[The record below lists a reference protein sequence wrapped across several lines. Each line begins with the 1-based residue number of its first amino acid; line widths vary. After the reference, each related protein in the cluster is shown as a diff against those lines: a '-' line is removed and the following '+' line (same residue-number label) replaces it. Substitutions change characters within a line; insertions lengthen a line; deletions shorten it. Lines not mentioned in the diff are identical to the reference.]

1 METISF
7 TVENIDYI
15 IFIGKNKYSNYNL
28 IDASKDTDIWF
39 HISGSPSCHVI
50 LKNEGNLRDIP
61 KQVIKRCAYLCKIN
75 STKAK
80 ILANCEVIYALIDD
94 IEKTNIVGQVNV
106 HKSKSV
112 GV

>member
-1 METISF
+1 MKTEIFNYNNINYTI
-7 TVENIDYI
+7 I
-15 IFIGKNKYSNYNL
+15 IGKNKEENWL
-28 IDASKDTDIWF
+28 IIDESCKTDIWF

-50 LKNEGNLRDIP
+50 LKNESNLRDIP

-80 ILANCEVIYALIDD
+80 ILANCEVIYALIND

>member
-39 HISGSPSCHVI
+39 HTEEGASPHVI
-50 LKNEGNLRDIP
+50 LQTELPINKIP
-61 KQVIKRCAYLCKIN
+61 IQVIKRCACLCK
-75 STKAK
+75 S
-80 ILANCEVIYALIDD
+80 
-94 IEKTNIVGQVNV
+94 
-106 HKSKSV
+106 HSKSKSIKKCSIIYTTINNIIKTGIIGQV
-112 GV
+112 ISKNTRKIII